1 MLEIK
6 IVINK
11 MYKIIMNFIVCIKM
25 KFMYVFYIFF
35 YIIIN
40 LLENMEKKI
49 NWGVLKFNRKFFG
62 EVGVFIVVVKVVV
75 DIEFI
80 MVVDV

>member
-1 MLEIK
+1 MVRKYGER
-6 IVINK
+6 
-11 MYKIIMNFIVCIKM
+11 
-25 KFMYVFYIFF
+25 
-35 YIIIN
+35 
-40 LLENMEKKI
+40 KK
-49 NWGVLKFNRKFFG
+49 NWGVLKFNRKFLG

>member
-1 MLEIK
+1 
-6 IVINK
+6 
-11 MYKIIMNFIVCIKM
+11 MYWNEV
-25 KFMYVFYIFF
+25 YVGVLYIFF
-35 YIIIN
+35 SIIIN
-40 LLENMEKKI
+40 LLENMEREKK

>member
-1 MLEIK
+1 
-6 IVINK
+6 
-11 MYKIIMNFIVCIKM
+11 MYWNEV
-25 KFMYVFYIFF
+25 YVGVLYIFF
-35 YIIIN
+35 SIKIN
-40 LLENMEKKI
+40 WLENMEREKK

>member
-1 MLEIK
+1 
-6 IVINK
+6 
-11 MYKIIMNFIVCIKM
+11 M
-25 KFMYVFYIFF
+25 KFMYVSHISF

-49 NWGVLKFNRKFFG
+49 NWGVLKSNRKSSG
-62 EVGVFIVVVKVVV
+62 EAGVSSVVVKAVV

-80 MVVDV
+80 MAVDV

>member
-1 MLEIK
+1 MLLEIK

-11 MYKIIMNFIVCIKM
+11 MYKIIMNFIVCIEM

-35 YIIIN
+35 YIILN
-40 LLENMEKKI
+40 LLENMEKK

>member
-1 MLEIK
+1 
-6 IVINK
+6 
-11 MYKIIMNFIVCIKM
+11 M

-35 YIIIN
+35 YIILN
-40 LLENMEKKI
+40 LLENMEKK